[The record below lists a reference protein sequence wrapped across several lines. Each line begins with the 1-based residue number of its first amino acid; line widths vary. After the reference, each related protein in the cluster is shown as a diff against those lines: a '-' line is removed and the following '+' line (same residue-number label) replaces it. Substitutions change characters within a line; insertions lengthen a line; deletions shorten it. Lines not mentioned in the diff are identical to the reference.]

1 MREFFAE
8 PSIPLPRILRETHI
22 PGLYVAPSN
31 IRLARF
37 EPSLYMRPKR
47 EELLRRG
54 LRAIRDQFDV
64 IIMDCPPSLGVLT
77 EGAITAADL
86 IIIPCQ
92 MDARASDGLVDL
104 LELVSIMKGEV
115 FEQWRILITRVDSR
129 KSTTNQAIMASLA
142 RWQEKIFH
150 TRIPQSEP
158 LNQAQIVRTDIFSF
172 EPHSKGALAYE
183 AFVKEVLRYVG

>member
-1 MREFFAE
+1 
-8 PSIPLPRILRETHI
+8 
-22 PGLYVAPSN
+22 
-31 IRLARF
+31 
-37 EPSLYMRPKR
+37 MRPKR

-54 LRAIRDQFDV
+54 LRAIQGQFDV

-77 EGAITAADL
+77 KGAITAADL

-92 MDARASDGLVDL
+92 MEARASDGLVDL
-104 LELVSIMKGEV
+104 LELVSIMKGET

-150 TRIPQSEP
+150 TRIPQSES

-183 AFVKEVLRYVG
+183 TFVKEVLHYVG